1 MHRCLELVE
10 AFAAQSSDDPILLEI
25 AEEEIKILNR
35 ELKDA
40 KSDIRKQLSEI
51 DKLKKDQS
59 AKEIYAYEA
68 MTEKIKVAGEELNEY
83 IARSVYFKCLVV
95 SINYC

>member
-1 MHRCLELVE
+1 ME

>member
-1 MHRCLELVE
+1 LELVE

>member
-1 MHRCLELVE
+1 ME

-83 IARSVYFKCLVV
+83 IARSVYF
-95 SINYC
+95 